1 MRSRTLVASVVLV
14 LASIGAGPAAAQVNE
29 QRSGTIISINGPTLV
44 LRTATPPARRVTL
57 GVAPSP
63 APSLTLEVDLE
74 NAPASQWVFLR
85 LGERI
90 SVVGVP
96 SADGQRFV
104 AVAVI
109 GGAGP
114 PRAPEAP

>member
-1 MRSRTLVASVVLV
+1 MLSRTLVTAAVFVLMSIGSG
-14 LASIGAGPAAAQVNE
+14 LASAQVNE
-29 QRSGTIISINGPTLV
+29 QRSGTIISIDGPTLV

-57 GVAPSP
+57 GVAPAP
-63 APSLTLEVDLE
+63 APPLTIEVDLE
-74 NAPASQWVFLR
+74 KVPASQWVFLR

-90 SVVGVP
+90 AVVGVP
-96 SADGQRFV
+96 SPDGARFV

-114 PRAPEAP
+114 PRETQAP